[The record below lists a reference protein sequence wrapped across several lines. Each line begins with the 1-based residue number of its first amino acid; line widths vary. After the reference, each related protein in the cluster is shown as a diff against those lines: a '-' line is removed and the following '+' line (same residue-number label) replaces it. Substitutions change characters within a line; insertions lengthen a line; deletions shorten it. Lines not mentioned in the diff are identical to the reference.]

1 MSQEQQ
7 QENKQKIRIGLI
19 FGGRSG
25 EHEVSLASANSV
37 MANLDKDKYE
47 VIPIGI
53 TKTGAWLLG
62 TDPTRL
68 LAAPDA
74 QPNSAQSDQQAT
86 TAVTLTGDPN
96 VRRLIP
102 LQNGTQL
109 HDNGALDVIFPV
121 MHGTYGED
129 GALQGLLEMANV
141 PYVGCGVLGSALGMD
156 KEKMKMLFQ
165 AIHLPVIPFLAYH
178 RKQWEQAP
186 ETILLAVEQ
195 ELGYPCIVKPANMG
209 SSIGVSK
216 AADRKTLE
224 QAIAQAAEY
233 DTKIIIERWLNVRE
247 LSCAVLGNEEPK
259 TSLIGELVTEMTLL
273 DYDAKYLHPGFHF
286 DVPATIPGPL
296 AEEVF
301 HMSKQAFLVL
311 DLSGLARV
319 DFFLDRNDGR
329 IYINEVNT
337 MPDFTQDSVY
347 PKLWS
352 ASNLPYPKLL
362 DRLIELALER
372 HQDRQRMRTRR

>member
-1 MSQEQQ
+1 M
-7 QENKQKIRIGLI
+7 KQHKLRVGVI
-19 FGGRSG
+19 FGGRSC
-25 EHEVSLASANSV
+25 EHDVSLHSAASIL
-37 MANLDKDKYE
+37 ANLDTKKYE
-47 VIPIGI
+47 VIPLGI
-53 TKTGAWLLG
+53 TREGAWLPG
-62 TDPTRL
+62 V
-68 LAAPDA
+68 APDA
-74 QPNSAQSDQQAT
+74 MHALEEKAGEQEKRQPDKAVVLAGDAQVYDLL
-86 TAVTLTGDPN
+86 AVEDGKP
-96 VRRLIP
+96 VGSGP
-102 LQNGTQL
+102 
-109 HDNGALDVIFPV
+109 LDVIFPV
-121 MHGTYGED
+121 LHGPYGED
-129 GALQGLLEMANV
+129 GTIQGVCEMAGL
-141 PYVGCGVLGSALGMD
+141 PYVGCGVPGSALGMD

-165 AIHLPVIPFLAYH
+165 AMHLPVIPYLVYH
-178 RKQWEQAP
+178 RRQWEQAP

-216 AADRKTLE
+216 ASDRQTLE
-224 QAIAQAAEY
+224 QAIAQAVEY

-286 DVPATIPGPL
+286 EVPAPIPGTL
-296 AEEVF
+296 AEEVL

-319 DFFLDRNDGR
+319 DFFLDRHDGR

-337 MPDFTQDSVY
+337 MPGFTQDSVY
-347 PKLWS
+347 PELWS

>member
-1 MSQEQQ
+1 M
-7 QENKQKIRIGLI
+7 KQHKLRVGVI
-19 FGGRSG
+19 FGGRSC
-25 EHEVSLASANSV
+25 EHDVSLHSAASIL
-37 MANLDKDKYE
+37 ANLDTKKYE
-47 VIPIGI
+47 VIPLGI
-53 TKTGAWLLG
+53 TREGTWLLG
-62 TDPTRL
+62 VTPDEMQTPAEKTGEQEKRQPDKAVV
-68 LAAPDA
+68 LAGDA
-74 QPNSAQSDQQAT
+74 KVYEVLALEDGEP
-86 TAVTLTGDPN
+86 VGTGP
-96 VRRLIP
+96 
-102 LQNGTQL
+102 
-109 HDNGALDVIFPV
+109 LDVIFPV
-121 MHGTYGED
+121 LHGPYGED
-129 GALQGLLEMANV
+129 GTIQGLFEMV
-141 PYVGCGVLGSALGMD
+141 DIPYVGCGVLGSALGMD

-165 AIHLPVIPFLAYH
+165 AIHLPVIPYLVYQ
-178 RKQWEQAP
+178 RRQWEQAP

-195 ELGYPCIVKPANMG
+195 ELGYPCIVKPVNMG

-216 AADRKTLE
+216 AEDRKTLE

-286 DVPATIPGPL
+286 DVPAHIPQTL

-301 HMSKQAFLVL
+301 YMSKQAFLVL

-337 MPDFTQDSVY
+337 LPGFTQDSVY

-352 ASNLPYPKLL
+352 ANNLPYPKLL

-372 HQDRQRMRTRR
+372 HQDRQRLRTSQ